1 MEDPSSDGSDTEGS
15 LRDFLVSDSE
25 PLTEHDDEDVYQ
37 IPLVPRCRTRRPV
50 DYYVDD
56 RFERVL
62 ADDYLSSSSEQSDLD
77 SDTDSDYV
85 YESANSGDE
94 CVTDAETP
102 AEV

>member
-77 SDTDSDYV
+77 SDTDSDFV
-85 YESANSGDE
+85 YESA
-94 CVTDAETP
+94 
-102 AEV
+102 